1 MKGFSKLTDGLLGQ
15 PMLEILTSVCAMEA
29 AGKKVYRFEVG
40 DANIDPYPHVID
52 AVKAALD
59 AGDTKYVD
67 SQGILPLRESICD
80 YTKRKLG
87 FRPDPSQVA
96 IMPSN
101 SVIDF
106 VMRCVVNPGEEVIFS
121 DPGFAVYIA
130 VASYLGIKAVKV
142 PVWEKNDFRL
152 NPDDLLPLITDKT
165 RLIIITS
172 PQNPTGG
179 VMTEA
184 EILRVAEIARE
195 KDIYLLSDEIY
206 AENLYDSCC
215 HYSPSVMDQCRE
227 RTIILS
233 GFSKGH
239 SMSGFRLGYAIG
251 PTDLIAK
258 MSQMFETVYTCLPP
272 FIQHAGVSALSTPPE
287 LMKARI
293 DRYRKLRDLMVARL
307 NDIPGITCSTPKGA
321 IYVFPNI
328 TGTGLTS
335 REFANLVLEKAGVA
349 VVPGPCFGDG
359 GEGYVRMC
367 YVRDE
372 ATIEEACAAMKK
384 VLTEAKRTM

>member
-1 MKGFSKLTDGLLGQ
+1 MKGFSKLTQGLLGQ
-15 PMLEILTSVCAMEA
+15 PMLDILTNVCALEA

-40 DANIDPYPHVID
+40 DANIDPYPHVIN
-52 AVKAALD
+52 ATKEALD
-59 AGDTKYVD
+59 AGHIKYVD
-67 SQGILPLRESICD
+67 SLGILPLREAVCG
-80 YTKRKLG
+80 YTERKLG
-87 FRPDPSQVA
+87 FRPAVSQVA
-96 IMPSN
+96 VMPAN

-142 PVWEKNDFRL
+142 PVREENEFRL
-152 NPDDLLPLITDKT
+152 NPEELLSRITDKT

-184 EILRVAEIARE
+184 EMLRVAEIARE

-206 AENLYDSCC
+206 AENLYDCR
-215 HYSPSVMDQCRE
+215 HYSPAVVDQCRE

-239 SMSGFRLGYAIG
+239 SMSGWRLGYAIG
-251 PTDLIAK
+251 PADLIAK
-258 MSQMFETVYTCLPP
+258 MGQMFETVYTCVPP
-272 FIQHAGVSALSTPPE
+272 FIQYAGISALNTPAE
-287 LMKARI
+287 LMAERI
-293 DRYRKLRDLMVARL
+293 SRYKKLRDLMVEKL
-307 NDIPGITCSTPKGA
+307 NEIPGITCSIPKGA

-335 REFANLVLEKAGVA
+335 KEFAQLVLEKAGVA
-349 VVPGPCFGDG
+349 VVPGSCFGEN
-359 GEGYVRMC
+359 GEGYVRLC

-372 ATIEEACAAMKK
+372 AMITEACAAMKIA
-384 VLTEAKRTM
+384 LTARG